1 MHAFYRIDSIS
12 PAFIVFD
19 MEALYCHWKS
29 GEVIKIIPVI
39 LEWGISGVHYCVQL
53 CASSHNLQMWK
64 EGSIDLLYR
73 CSNSGL
79 GMPFGLPQ
87 SWAHNCE
94 NPSFTHVSN
103 CRPHILSSLI
113 PGALSSPFPLCISLF
128 KQNLQGRPKW
138 RKQVKA
144 GLFCWSRYGRELK
157 VSPAFESRDGLLK
170 IQQWLILSQ

>member
-1 MHAFYRIDSIS
+1 MAKLLALQLKHQSFQWIFSPDS
-12 PAFIVFD
+12 
-19 MEALYCHWKS
+19 ALNGGNQGPS
-29 GEVIKIIPVI
+29 APVV
-39 LEWGISGVHYCVQL
+39 GRVKFFCVQL

-79 GMPFGLPQ
+79 GMLFGLPK

-94 NPSFTHVSN
+94 NPSFTHVSI

-113 PGALSSPFPLCISLF
+113 PGALSSPFPLCISLS

-144 GLFCWSRYGRELK
+144 GLFCWSRYGWELK

-170 IQQWLILSQ
+170 IQQWLILSH